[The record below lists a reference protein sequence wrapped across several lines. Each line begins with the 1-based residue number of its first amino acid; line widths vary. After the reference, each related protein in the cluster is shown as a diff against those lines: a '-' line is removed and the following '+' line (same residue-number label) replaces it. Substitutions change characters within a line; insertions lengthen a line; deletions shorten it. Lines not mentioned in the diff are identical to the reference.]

1 VKNPDPIRKTQRQ
14 QVLDSLLAADD
25 GEVSSVA
32 LSQISLQY
40 NARIKELRSLGFRI
54 VSRTERKSG
63 NVYGFF
69 RLQRGLN
76 AETSRATLRAADYP
90 KVPASRALPDHST
103 PSLFGDLGRWRDP
116 EERL

>member
-25 GEVSSVA
+25 GEVSSVV
-32 LSQISLQY
+32 LSRISLQY

-69 RLQRGLN
+69 RLQRGMN
-76 AETSRATLRAADYP
+76 AETSRATLRASDYP
-90 KVPASRALPDHST
+90 RVRALPDVST
-103 PSLFGDLGRWRDP
+103 PSLFGDIAADRSYR
-116 EERL
+116 E